1 MIVALGLVVAGRAHA
16 AENLELL
23 PELPAPLADALG
35 TPAGWG
41 MILLIVL
48 FVALIVPVNQ
58 LLFKPIFRVLDV
70 RDERIA
76 GTRARAV
83 QLEQETDQV
92 LARYES
98 QVAAVREEA
107 EQQRRSLLEAARGD
121 ALGTTGGA
129 RAQAE
134 GEIERARSE
143 IQGALE
149 SARGSLRSQA
159 QELARQAAASVLGRP
174 L

>member
-1 MIVALGLVVAGRAHA
+1 MSERNRGWMIVALGFVLAGEAHA
-16 AENLELL
+16 ADNLVLVPDPPILL
-23 PELPAPLADALG
+23 A
-35 TPAGWG
+35 
-41 MILLIVL
+41 LIVL
-48 FVALIVPVNQ
+48 FVLLVAPIDR
-58 LLFKPIFRVLDV
+58 LLFKPIFRVLDE

-83 QLEQETDQV
+83 ALEQETDQV
-92 LARYES
+92 LSRYES

-107 EQQRRSLLEAARGD
+107 EQERRSLLEAARGD

-159 QELARQAAASVLGRP
+159 QELAQQAAARVLGRP